1 MSKTAQQARLPP
13 QIFLVSMEVGG
24 NTSHSDVSRNP
35 RNHSSRRGWPRWFAA
50 LILIGMLAGPDRV
63 SGESTPRPTMTPP
76 SSRVIVVRDPEATE
90 AFQAQPEKVR
100 ELVRLGILKLTGE
113 TNTAR
118 AWASLVKPRDV
129 VGIKVYCS
137 PGPASGT
144 RPSVV
149 AAVIEG
155 LLEAGLPATN
165 IVIWDRQKGD
175 LRLSGFVDLA
185 DRYGTRAE
193 GSVNAGFDEDTFYSP
208 DTPLLGQL
216 VWGDLE
222 FGRKGDG
229 IGRKS
234 YVSKLVTKGMTR
246 IINVTPLLNHNTAG
260 VCGNLFSLA
269 LGSVDNVMRFE
280 PDTRRLA
287 TAVPEIYALPSLG
300 DRVVLNIT
308 DALICQYHGE
318 QRSLLHYSTVLNE
331 IRLSK
336 DAVALDFLS
345 LRELDRER
353 AGSSTVSSRYLS
365 LTNYMELIEN
375 AALLE
380 LGRGD
385 ADHIKIERIP

>member
-1 MSKTAQQARLPP
+1 MTGRVCGETA
-13 QIFLVSMEVGG
+13 
-24 NTSHSDVSRNP
+24 T
-35 RNHSSRRGWPRWFAA
+35 
-50 LILIGMLAGPDRV
+50 
-63 SGESTPRPTMTPP
+63 RPTNAPP
-76 SSRVIVVRDPEATE
+76 SSRVIVARDPDATE

-129 VGIKVYCS
+129 VGIKVYSS

-155 LLEAGLPATN
+155 LLEAGVPATN

-185 DRYGTRAE
+185 NRYGTRAE
-193 GSVNAGFDEDTFYSP
+193 GSVNTGFDENTFYSP
-208 DTPLLGQL
+208 DTPILGQL

-222 FGRKGDG
+222 FGRKGEG

-234 YVSKLVTKGMTR
+234 YVSKLVTKGMTK

-269 LGSVDNVMRFE
+269 LGSADNVMRFE
-280 PDTRRLA
+280 SDTRRLA
-287 TAVPEIYALPSLG
+287 TAIPEIYALPSLG

-345 LRELDRER
+345 LRDLDRER
-353 AGSSTVSSRYLS
+353 SRSGTVTSQYLS
-365 LTNYMELIEN
+365 LTNYTELIEN
-375 AALLE
+375 AALLD

-385 ADHIKIERIP
+385 SDSIKIERVP